1 MSVPNTSGTFLHSLG
16 ATLLVGVVLAGAP
29 QPLRAAEEPLQPVEA
44 VRLLVPAPRQSVG
57 SSAVLAE
64 IAQDAT
70 IVRRRAVTVQLDLI
84 PQTQRKPG
92 GRLKFD
98 LFDGVSLVGVIDR
111 VDHSSPRAFTLT
123 GHLDGAASGNFTIV
137 VRGDVLYANI
147 REDGGSFYQIR
158 YLGAGVHD
166 VREIDATLFP
176 PCDVTAEDEAAA
188 PPKRQANHVAGT
200 GCDDDGSVID
210 MLVVY
215 TAQARNAQGGT
226 SAIEALIALAEA
238 ETNQA
243 YVNSLID
250 TSVRVVQAIEVDYTE
265 TGNSATDRNRL
276 VAVDD
281 GYLDEVHVLRNDFS
295 ADVVSLIVASLG
307 GCGRAAFSIA
317 AGNTPVPEIAFNVV
331 KASCATGN
339 YTFGHELGHNQGAR
353 HDRAGDN
360 SDNGAFLYSHGYINP
375 SGVFRTVMGRSTPGV
390 PRLKYFSNPDLL
402 FSGLPMGVPVGR
414 SDSAHNALSIT
425 NSAFNVANFRRSRDC
440 DQNGICDE
448 QEFADGTAEDC
459 NNNGQIDACELE
471 CNDTGAP
478 DECDIADGTSLDCN
492 LNGIPDE
499 CETDCNNN
507 SIPDD
512 CEIADG
518 TGFDC
523 TSNGILDECEPD
535 CNRTGTADSCD
546 IKDGTS
552 LDDNRNGVP
561 DDCEP
566 PLLYVN
572 INATGANRGTS

>member
-1 MSVPNTSGTFLHSLG
+1 MSVPNTSGRLSRY
-16 ATLLVGVVLAGAP
+16 VGVALLFNAVLVCAP

-64 IAQDAT
+64 IVQDQT

-98 LFDGVSLVGVIDR
+98 LFDGVALVGVIDR
-111 VDHSSPRAFTLT
+111 VDHASPRAFTLT

-147 REDGGSFYQIR
+147 REDNGSFYQIR

-176 PCDVTAEDEAAA
+176 PCGVTAEDEAAA
-188 PPKRQANHVAGT
+188 APKQPVNAIAGA

-226 SAIEALIALAEA
+226 DGIEALIALAEA

-243 YVNSLID
+243 YVNSLIG
-250 TSVRVVQAIEVDYTE
+250 TSVRVVQTVEVDYTE
-265 TGNSATDRNRL
+265 TGNSAADRNRL

-281 GYLDEVHVLRNDFS
+281 GYLDEVHDLRNEFS
-295 ADVVSLIVASLG
+295 ADVVSLIVASLD

-360 SDNGAFLYSHGYINP
+360 SDNGAFLYSHGYIEP
-375 SGVFRTVMGRSTPGV
+375 GGVFRTVMGRSTPGV
-390 PRLKYFSNPDLL
+390 PRLKFFSNPDLF
-402 FSGLPMGVPVGR
+402 FSGLPMGVAVGQP
-414 SDSAHNALSIT
+414 DSAHNALSIT
-425 NSAFNVANFRRSRDC
+425 NSAFNVANFRSSRDC
-440 DQNGICDE
+440 DQNGVCDE
-448 QEFADGTAEDC
+448 EELADGSAGDC
-459 NNNGQIDACELE
+459 NNNGQIDACERN
-471 CNDTGAP
+471 CNDNGIP
-478 DECDIADGTSLDCN
+478 DECDIANGTSFDCN
-492 LNGIPDE
+492 GNGIPDE

-507 SIPDD
+507 GIEDG
-512 CEIADG
+512 CEVADG

-523 TSNGILDECEPD
+523 TANG
-535 CNRTGTADSCD
+535 
-546 IKDGTS
+546 
-552 LDDNRNGVP
+552 
-561 DDCEP
+561 
-566 PLLYVN
+566 
-572 INATGANRGTS
+572 